1 MRESSFFLLTL
12 QIYKGLIHPVTF
24 SSIFSTVSC
33 DTRPIMRQIPATP
46 SKTVANRRY
55 FDYDYDL
62 FVHRDTE
69 TQSFVFLKTF
79 NQSQSSA

>member
-1 MRESSFFLLTL
+1 MRESSFVLLTL
-12 QIYKGLIHPVTF
+12 QIYKGLNHPVTF

-33 DTRPIMRQIPATP
+33 DTRPVLRQIPVAP

-62 FVHRDTE
+62 FVHRDTK
-69 TQSFVFLKTF
+69 SFDDDD
-79 NQSQSSA
+79 NDNDD